1 MMNVFIPYVLL
12 LLAAFNVQASGWKE
26 ARIEVQTL
34 FNKALSEDDIYNASW
49 AIYSPSKKI
58 DWHFSG
64 GQFSSGEKVSGANP
78 FYTAS
83 IGKTFTATAIA
94 MLNERGDLKLTDK
107 ITKYLPQEVVSGLHV
122 FEGQDYS
129 TEITIEQ
136 LLQHTSGLPDY
147 FGDETYD
154 HLPNATALLFAA
166 KDRLWTPVEL
176 LNISKKSMRPHFE
189 PGTSYRYSENGYV
202 LLGLIIEQVSGLG
215 LHDFFQQHIFAPLN
229 MNNTYMHLRAKPR
242 LATKKMS
249 EIYVQSTEISTFKS
263 LSLDWAGGG
272 LVSTARDLN
281 RFQMALHTFQ
291 LVTAETLKKMQQW
304 IPESKGLY
312 YGFGLRKVS
321 SEERFSSDFNL
332 NMIGHTGSTS
342 SFMFY
347 CPDQDIYLS
356 GTFNQINQVQKS
368 ITVPFTILT
377 YLQGYESNE
386 K

>member
-1 MMNVFIPYVLL
+1 MMNVLMSYAFLL
-12 LLAAFNVQASGWKE
+12 LVAFNVQANDWKE
-26 ARIEVQTL
+26 ARIEVQIL
-34 FNKALSEDDIYNASW
+34 FNNALSEDDVYNASW

-64 GQFSSGEKVSGANP
+64 GQFSSGEKVTGANP

-83 IGKTFTATAIA
+83 IGKTFTSTAIA
-94 MLNERGDLKLTDK
+94 MLYERGYLKLNDE
-107 ITKYLPQEVVSGLHV
+107 ITKYLPKEVVSGLHL
-122 FEGQDYS
+122 FEGKDYS

-154 HLPNATALLFAA
+154 DLPNATALLFAET
-166 KDRLWTPVEL
+166 DRMWTPVEL
-176 LNISKKSMRPHFE
+176 LNISKKSMRPHFK
-189 PGTSYRYSENGYV
+189 PGASYRYSENGYV
-202 LLGLIIEQVSGLG
+202 LLGLIVEQVSGLR
-215 LHDFFQQHIFAPLN
+215 LHDFFQQHIFTPLN

-242 LATKKMS
+242 FATKKMS
-249 EIYVQSTEISTFKS
+249 EVYVQNTNISTFKS

-291 LVTAETLKKMQQW
+291 LVTAETLEKMQQW

-321 SEERFSSDFNL
+321 SAERFSSNFNL

-347 CPDQDIYLS
+347 CPDLDIYLS

-368 ITVPFTILT
+368 ITAPFTILT
-377 YLQGYESNE
+377 YLRGYESNE